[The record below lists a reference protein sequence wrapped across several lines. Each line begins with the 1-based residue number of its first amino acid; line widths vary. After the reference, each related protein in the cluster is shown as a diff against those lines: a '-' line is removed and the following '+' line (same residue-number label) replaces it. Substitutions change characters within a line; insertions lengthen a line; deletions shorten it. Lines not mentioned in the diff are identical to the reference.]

1 MSGTQDYPINLD
13 EAFEHLPHAPIVE
26 AVIEIRARAE
36 AAWEEPAVVTEL
48 KAHLPDYPTLDS
60 HRAFQHELKV
70 GPGQESH
77 HTLRDLGWR
86 GLRFKSADGR
96 QVAQFNHDG
105 FLFSRLRPYQRWEQL
120 KDEGLRL
127 WELHAALAKPS
138 EIQRLGLRYINR
150 MVLGPQEVRFEDYL
164 RPRAQPPQG
173 LNLPF
178 QGFFHHDVLAV
189 PGHAYAINIIR
200 TSQPPQELGSE
211 GMALILDI
219 DVYTTQPFE
228 LRRVELDHRLAE
240 MRWLKN
246 KVFFG
251 SVTKNALKTLRGERK

>member
-1 MSGTQDYPINLD
+1 MSAAQDFTINLD
-13 EAFEHLPHAPIVE
+13 EAFEHFPHAPIVE
-26 AVIEIRARAE
+26 AVIEIRAPAE
-36 AAWEEPAVVTEL
+36 AIWEEPAVMAKL
-48 KAHLPDYPTLDS
+48 KADLPDYPTLGS
-60 HRAFQHELKV
+60 HRAFQHELRM
-70 GPGQESH
+70 GPGQESQQ
-77 HTLRDLGWR
+77 TLRDLGWR
-86 GLRFKSADGR
+86 GLRFQSADGL
-96 QVAQFNHDG
+96 QVAHFNRDG
-105 FLFSRLRPYQRWEQL
+105 FLFSRLQPYQRWEQL

-127 WELHAALAKPS
+127 WELHAALAKLS
-138 EIQRLGLRYINR
+138 EVQRLGLRYINR

-189 PGHAYAINIIR
+189 TGHAYAINIIR

-251 SVTKNALKTLRGERK
+251 SVTRNALKTFRGERK